1 MKVRVALLAV
11 VAAGVIGAS
20 ALGATGTR
28 TVIYRA
34 FTSSGQ
40 PTITVTKTVR
50 GSCFA
55 ASIAADRNDAWRCM
69 SGNLIHDPCFSSTR
83 AKGIVLCPAAAW
95 KRSGI
100 KIKLT
105 AALPRPGNK
114 PKPSTSGRP
123 WAIKTTSGLRCAVL
137 TGMAPVSGKHFG
149 SYLCSDGEF
158 LWDAPNRKTSP
169 WTIGIGKTK
178 PTGKAQVRVAWF

>member
-1 MKVRVALLAV
+1 MVAVAV
-11 VAAGVIGAS
+11 C
-20 ALGATGTR
+20 ALGVSAAAATSTR

-34 FTSSGQ
+34 YTSSGQ
-40 PTITVTKTVR
+40 PAITVTKTVH

-69 SGNLIHDPCFSSTR
+69 SGNLIHDPCFSSTK

-105 AALPRPGNK
+105 APLPKPPNK
-114 PKPSTSGRP
+114 PKPSTAGRP
-123 WAIKTTSGLRCAVL
+123 WAIKTTSGLRCAAL
-137 TGMAPVSGKHFG
+137 AGMAPVSGKHFG
-149 SYLCSDGEF
+149 SYLCTDGEF
-158 LWDAPNRKTSP
+158 LWDTPNRKTQP
-169 WTIGIGKTK
+169 WTIRIGKTK
-178 PTGKAQVRVAWF
+178 PSGKARVKLAWF